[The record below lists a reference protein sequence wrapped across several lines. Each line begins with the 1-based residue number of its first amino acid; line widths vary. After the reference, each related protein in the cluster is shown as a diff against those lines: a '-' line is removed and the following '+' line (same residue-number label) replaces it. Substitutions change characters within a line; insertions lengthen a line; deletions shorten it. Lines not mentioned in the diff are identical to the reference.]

1 MHTRKQNG
9 YYTCNRYMLPLTP
22 VKLYFAND
30 HDLSFP
36 LALANAVTPKP
47 TAHINSEQK
56 IIHLIHIT
64 NLQRNKNPTFFY
76 FTWHILKH
84 IENVNVLFSSIKW
97 FRIWAKSWL
106 CTKSVTAPGAAGI
119 NTAPYLLAV
128 NRANCFNV
136 PFILSTNFQNCYSCA
151 GQFSDISLALNKF
164 FYLQKLQF

>member
-1 MHTRKQNG
+1 M
-9 YYTCNRYMLPLTP
+9 Y
-22 VKLYFAND
+22 
-30 HDLSFP
+30 S
-36 LALANAVTPKP
+36 
-47 TAHINSEQK
+47 

-64 NLQRNKNPTFFY
+64 NHPRNKNPTFFY

-136 PFILSTNFQNCYSCA
+136 SFILSTNFQYCYSCV
-151 GQFSDISLALNKF
+151 GYILSFKNKF
-164 FYLQKLQF
+164 FPLKNCEIAITKLNIKCSPNLNQLTMSWH